1 MTMIIKYVIINS
13 IQNVISGIVILMKKS
28 YKSYIFIF
36 SALFMLSVLSCKN
49 NSEPKLVYADN
60 DTIKQSVKERE
71 QGITWTQ
78 ELEKERLTEK
88 INRSSMQ
95 LGSEVPYNKEI
106 FKISKKNREIV
117 YPEFED
123 FGSLDT
129 RNIRSSLKEKLNN
142 FCKSLSSVN
151 HNGAESYFSK
161 KYIFNYVFFVKDLED
176 GWKSNFG
183 QDYPKPEKAAKVKD
197 SEEEED
203 ALDIFTKWTFGEPF
217 IGSEIMQIPVRFYST
232 CGIIDVTVFLNSSGN
247 NEFYQI
253 TINRWKKV

>member
-1 MTMIIKYVIINS
+1 MNKLINS
-13 IQNVISGIVILMKKS
+13 C
-28 YKSYIFIF
+28 IFIF
-36 SALFMLSVLSCKN
+36 SALLTISVFSCKN
-49 NSEPKLVYADN
+49 TSDAKLVYIDN

-71 QGITWTQ
+71 KEITWTQ
-78 ELEKERLTEK
+78 EIEKERLTER
-88 INRSSMQ
+88 INRSSME

-106 FKISKKNREIV
+106 FKISRKTRDTL

-129 RNIRSSLKEKLNN
+129 RNLRSSLKEKLNN
-142 FCKSLSSVN
+142 FCTSFSSAD
-151 HNGAESYFSK
+151 HKGADSYFSK
-161 KYIFNYVFFVKDLED
+161 KYIFNYVFFVKDLEE
-176 GWKSNFG
+176 GWKINFG
-183 QDYPKPEKAAKVKD
+183 QDYPKPEKETKVKD
-197 SEEEED
+197 NEKETPVFTV
-203 ALDIFTKWTFGEPF
+203 FTKWTFGEPF